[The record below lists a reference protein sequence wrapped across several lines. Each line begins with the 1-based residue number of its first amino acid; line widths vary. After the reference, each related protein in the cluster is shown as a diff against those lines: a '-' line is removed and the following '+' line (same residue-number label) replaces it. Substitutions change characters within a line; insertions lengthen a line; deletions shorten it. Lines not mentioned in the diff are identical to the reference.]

1 MEKIVLNNIG
11 NRISVFRLI
20 PLYLS
25 IIIFVM
31 NFNFNIK
38 LLGLGF
44 MFMTFILDYFD
55 GYYSKKTKTASKFGG
70 VVDVIFDRIVEA
82 SYWATF
88 AVLGLVPLWVFLIML
103 VRYFVTDGFRAV
115 SFAANLG
122 TFEMIKS
129 KFGKILVS
137 SRFSR
142 GFFIVVKIVTF
153 SLLAILT
160 MNVYFVSLN
169 LDLLR
174 RISYIMVIILLLY
187 NLIRGYYTVKD
198 TISVVNKYHE

>member
-11 NRISVFRLI
+11 NKISVLRLV

-31 NFNFNIK
+31 DFDFYIK
-38 LLGLGF
+38 ILGIGF
-44 MFMTFILDYFD
+44 MFITFFMDYFD

-70 VVDVIFDRIVEA
+70 IVDVIFDRIVEA
-82 SYWATF
+82 SYWAVF
-88 AVLGLVPLWVFLIML
+88 SVLGFIPLWALLIML
-103 VRYFVTDGFRAV
+103 VRYFVTDGFRTVA
-115 SFAANLG
+115 FGANLG
-122 TFEMIKS
+122 TFDMMKS
-129 KFGKILVS
+129 PFGKIIVS

-142 GFFIVVKIVTF
+142 GFFVVVKIATF

-160 MNVYFVSLN
+160 IDANFVNFN
-169 LDLLR
+169 LLS
-174 RISYIMVIILLLY
+174 RISYYMVIILLLY

-198 TISVVNKYHE
+198 TISAVNKHE

>member
-11 NRISVFRLI
+11 NRISVFRLV
-20 PLYLS
+20 PLYFS

-31 NFNFNIK
+31 DFNFAIK

-44 MFMTFILDYFD
+44 MFITFILDYFD

-82 SYWATF
+82 SYWVTF
-88 AVLGLVPLWVFLIML
+88 SVLGLVPLWVLLIML
-103 VRYFVTDGFRAV
+103 VRYFVTDGFRTVA
-115 SFAANLG
+115 FGANLG
-122 TFEMIKS
+122 TFEMMKS
-129 KFGKILVS
+129 KIGKILVS

-142 GFFIVVKIVTF
+142 GFFVVVKIATF
-153 SLLAILT
+153 SLLAALT
-160 MNVYFVSLN
+160 INIDFIKTN
-169 LDLLR
+169 FDLLS
-174 RISYIMVIILLLY
+174 RISYVMIIILLFY

-198 TISVVNKYHE
+198 TISAVNKNHE

>member
-11 NRISVFRLI
+11 NRISVVRLI

-25 IIIFVM
+25 IMIFVM
-31 NFNFNIK
+31 NFDFNIK

-44 MFMTFILDYFD
+44 MFITFILDYFD

-70 VVDVIFDRIVEA
+70 VVDIIFDRIVEA

-88 AVLGLVPLWVFLIML
+88 SVLGLVPLWVLLIML
-103 VRYFVTDGFRAV
+103 VRYFVTDGFRTVAFAV
-115 SFAANLG
+115 DLG
-122 TFEMIKS
+122 TFDMMKS
-129 KFGKILVS
+129 KFGKIIVS

-142 GFFIVVKIVTF
+142 GFFVFVKILTF

-160 MNVYFVSLN
+160 IDINFVNLN
-169 LDLLR
+169 FDLLS
-174 RISYIMVIILLLY
+174 RISYIMVIVLLLY

-198 TISVVNKYHE
+198 TISAVNRAE